1 MKVADNQYCFVCGVK
16 NPLGLKAVLEVDQ
29 AANSASCCLSIPAE
43 FQGWEGMVHGGV
55 IAALLDE
62 VCAYAGMTV
71 AEQVVT
77 GELKTRYRK
86 PVPVERPVTV
96 SAKAG
101 ERARRTVTVEAQ
113 LAMEGEVLASGEA
126 TMVIIKG

>member
-1 MKVADNQYCFVCGVK
+1 
-16 NPLGLKAVLEVDQ
+16 LGLQAALEVDQ
-29 AANSASCCLSIPAE
+29 AANSASCRLRIPAE
-43 FQGWEGMVHGGV
+43 YQGWAGMVHGGV
-55 IAALLDE
+55 VAALLDE

-86 PVPVERPVTV
+86 PVPVERLVTV

-101 ERARRTVTVEAQ
+101 QRTRRTVMVEAQ
-113 LAMEGEVLASGEA
+113 LAMDGEILASGEA
-126 TMVIIKG
+126 TMVIIRG